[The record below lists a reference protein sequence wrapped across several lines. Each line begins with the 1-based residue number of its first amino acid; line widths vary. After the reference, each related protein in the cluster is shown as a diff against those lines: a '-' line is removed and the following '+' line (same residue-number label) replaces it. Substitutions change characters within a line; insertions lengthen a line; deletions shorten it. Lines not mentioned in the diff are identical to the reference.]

1 MRTFVSGPSKVV
13 WWYNS
18 AYLTS
23 FSFKPVSV
31 SLLQFSWGIQ
41 SRKLIFI
48 AVKIK
53 IPSNPACTPYT
64 FNALKTIWI
73 LVSLDPVVSPAASI
87 QRSCDF
93 YKGVLGFDVTTFG
106 NYRRALSF
114 FGVRKINLNEVG
126 KEFEPK
132 AQKPTLGSADL
143 CFILEDPLNNSY
155 ASWKLGFSNWRG
167 HCNPYRRSQP
177 YYQYTSVIKMK
188 VWWKYQ
194 IE

>member
-1 MRTFVSGPSKVV
+1 M
-13 WWYNS
+13 
-18 AYLTS
+18 
-23 FSFKPVSV
+23 
-31 SLLQFSWGIQ
+31 
-41 SRKLIFI
+41 IFI

-53 IPSNPACTPYT
+53 TPSNPACTPYT

-114 FGVRKINLNEVG
+114 FGVRKINLHEVG

-143 CFILEDPLNNSY
+143 CFILEDPLNNS
-155 ASWKLGFSNWRG
+155 
-167 HCNPYRRSQP
+167 
-177 YYQYTSVIKMK
+177 
-188 VWWKYQ
+188 
-194 IE
+194 